1 MASHVSTLTKLST
14 IQNAARGMCAAKRT
28 ALTRTVA
35 AIQKRVARAIMAK
48 STTASGKVGN
58 VLLGL
63 RVQHCTL
70 QC

>member
-1 MASHVSTLTKLST
+1 MASHVATLTKLST
-14 IQNAARGMCAAKRT
+14 IQTAARGMCAAKRT
-28 ALTRTVA
+28 ALTLIVA

-58 VLLGL
+58 VSLGL
-63 RVQHCTL
+63 RAL

>member
-1 MASHVSTLTKLST
+1 MALHAATLTKPSI
-14 IQNAARGMCAAKRT
+14 IQTAARGMCAAKRT
-28 ALTRTVA
+28 ALTLIVA

-58 VLLGL
+58 VSLGL
-63 RVQHCTL
+63 RAL